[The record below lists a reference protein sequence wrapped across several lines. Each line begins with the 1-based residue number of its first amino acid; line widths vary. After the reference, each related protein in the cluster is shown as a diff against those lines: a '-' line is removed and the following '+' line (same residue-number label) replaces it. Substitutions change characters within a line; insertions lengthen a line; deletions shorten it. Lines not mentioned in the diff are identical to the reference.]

1 MPPKRGQNYT
11 ERVNKRRRAV
21 DNSATSDSLLQPHVA
36 SATSGAGTYKCFPGN
51 NTTYPFGRS
60 TGNVNSISA
69 AAAEAL
75 LNVAQPRQSA
85 AAAAATTSSVAY
97 PSPSAAAA
105 ATTFLVAYP
114 SPFAA
119 AAAVLEVLFVPDP
132 ISLSSS
138 EANPSTTNADPTVLN
153 TVINNPVRQVT
164 SSLQPGAAP
173 QSKNTVNC
181 CATNTS
187 FFDQYGPT
195 SMWTLHYC

>member
-1 MPPKRGQNYT
+1 MPPKRGKNYT

-36 SATSGAGTYKCFPGN
+36 SASSGTGTYKCFPGN
-51 NTTYPFGRS
+51 YTTYPFGRS
-60 TGNVNSISA
+60 TGNANSIS
-69 AAAEAL
+69 AAEAL
-75 LNVAQPRQSA
+75 LNVVQPRKS
-85 AAAAATTSSVAY
+85 AAAATTSSVAY

-138 EANPSTTNADPTVLN
+138 EVNPSTTNADPTVLN
-153 TVINNPVRQVT
+153 TVINNPVWQVT
-164 SSLQPGAAP
+164 SSL
-173 QSKNTVNC
+173 T
-181 CATNTS
+181 T
-187 FFDQYGPT
+187 
-195 SMWTLHYC
+195 

>member
-36 SATSGAGTYKCFPGN
+36 SASSGAGTYKCFPGN

-60 TGNVNSISA
+60 TGNANSISA

-97 PSPSAAAA
+97 PSPS
-105 ATTFLVAYP
+105 
-114 SPFAA
+114 AA